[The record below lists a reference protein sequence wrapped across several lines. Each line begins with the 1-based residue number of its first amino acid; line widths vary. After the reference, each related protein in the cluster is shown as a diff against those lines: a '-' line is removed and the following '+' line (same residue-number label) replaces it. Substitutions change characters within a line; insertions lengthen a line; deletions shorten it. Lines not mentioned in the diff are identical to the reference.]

1 MDLFDC
7 LGRPPENALPA
18 ADACLGVH
26 IGKLVGLS
34 ASGAL
39 VSIGQEHELA
49 SARSTVELGEADI
62 DRELVLVFENGDR
75 RRPIILGCLQ
85 ALGRASAGTLRVEAD
100 GERVVL
106 SASEQVVLQCG
117 ESSITL
123 TRSGKVLIR
132 GHYIQSRATG
142 LNAVKGGTI
151 ELN

>member
-75 RRPIILGCLQ
+75 RRPIVLGCLQ